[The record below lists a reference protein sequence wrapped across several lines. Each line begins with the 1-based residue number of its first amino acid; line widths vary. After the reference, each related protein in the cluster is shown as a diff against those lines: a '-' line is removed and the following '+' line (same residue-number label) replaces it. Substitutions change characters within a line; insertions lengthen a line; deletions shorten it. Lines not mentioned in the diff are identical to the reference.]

1 MGRRSRKRAGS
12 TDAPPPPQRE
22 PAKPEQPAPP
32 PVPPPAPRTVTHKSR
47 REDAPQPPWA
57 PFPLNELCIL
67 LAIVLLVLGFFTNVG
82 QRGVLLGAGIALV
95 SLAAGELALRE
106 HFAGY
111 RSHTSLLAGIA
122 AILLAV
128 VLRVVAVPQEAVLPV
143 CVVAFGAAFF
153 LLRRAFVRRSGGVGF
168 RT

>member
-12 TDAPPPPQRE
+12 TDAPPPPGRA
-22 PAKPEQPAPP
+22 PAPPAPP
-32 PVPPPAPRTVTHKSR
+32 PRPAPRAATHKSR

-67 LAIVLLVLGFFTNVG
+67 LAIVLLGLGFFTDVG
-82 QRGVLLGAGIALV
+82 QRGVLLAAGIVLV

-111 RSHTSLLAGIA
+111 RSHTSLLSGIVAILA
-122 AILLAV
+122 AI
-128 VLRVVAVPQEAVLPV
+128 VLRVAGIPQAVILPIAVL
-143 CVVAFGAAFF
+143 AFAGAFF

>member
-1 MGRRSRKRAGS
+1 M
-12 TDAPPPPQRE
+12 DAPPPPRRE
-22 PAKPEQPAPP
+22 PVTPAPP
-32 PVPPPAPRTVTHKSR
+32 VRAAPRTETYKSR

-67 LAIVLLVLGFFTNVG
+67 LAIVLLVLGFFTRLD
-82 QRGVLLGAGIALV
+82 QRGVLIGAGIVLV
-95 SLAAGELALRE
+95 SLSAGELALRE

-111 RSHTSLLAGIA
+111 RSHTSLLAGIV

-128 VLRVVAVPQEAVLPV
+128 VLRVAGAPQVAILPAGVL
-143 CVVAFGAAFF
+143 AFAGAFH

-168 RT
+168 RA

>member
-12 TDAPPPPQRE
+12 TDAPPPPRRE
-22 PAKPEQPAPP
+22 PVAPAPP
-32 PVPPPAPRTVTHKSR
+32 PRTATYKSR

-57 PFPLNELCIL
+57 PFPLTELCIL
-67 LAIVLLVLGFFTNVG
+67 LAIVLLGLGFFADVG
-82 QRGVLLGAGIALV
+82 QRGVLIGGGIVLV

-122 AILLAV
+122 AILVAIILRVAGVPQAAILPLAV
-128 VLRVVAVPQEAVLPV
+128 L
-143 CVVAFGAAFF
+143 AFAGAFY

>member
-12 TDAPPPPQRE
+12 TDAPQPPPPRAPAE
-22 PAKPEQPAPP
+22 PAPRPAPP
-32 PVPPPAPRTVTHKSR
+32 RTATYKSR

-67 LAIVLLVLGFFTNVG
+67 LAIVLLVLGFFTKLD
-82 QRGVLLGAGIALV
+82 QRGVLIGAGIVLV
-95 SLAAGELALRE
+95 SLSAGELALRE

-111 RSHTSLLAGIA
+111 RSHTSLLAGIV
-122 AILLAV
+122 AILLALL
-128 VLRVVAVPQEAVLPV
+128 LRVVGAPQVAILPAGVL
-143 CVVAFGAAFF
+143 AFAGAFHLF
-153 LLRRAFVRRSGGVGF
+153 RRAFVRRSGGVGF